1 MQKSTREVTEF
12 DRLLEAKERSPMPV
26 EISNCIGTQSRGPDM
41 YYFFP
46 VSDGERSATFAVP
59 ITAQA
64 TMNPAGGPGRT
75 AEVLM
80 PLARAWLR
88 KHLDLRPDPFSE
100 SAPPIPD
107 VTATIADYWC

>member
-1 MQKSTREVTEF
+1 
-12 DRLLEAKERSPMPV
+12 
-26 EISNCIGTQSRGPDM
+26 M

-59 ITAQA
+59 ITDRAILPVGE
-64 TMNPAGGPGRT
+64 PART

-80 PLARAWLR
+80 PLAEAWLR
-88 KHLDLRPDPFSE
+88 KHLDLRDDPFSE

-107 VTATIADYWC
+107 VTAIIADYWCATGELPPSL